1 METILRSPSG
11 KQTILSPRHPIAM
24 IGERINP
31 SGGRRVQLAAA
42 LAAGDMALVRE
53 EALRQA
59 AAGAAVIDVNVQAG
73 EVRDEAATL
82 VQAVQAVAAAADLP
96 IAIDTNNGR
105 ALAEALKVCPG
116 RPIINSVSGEEA
128 SLARV
133 LPLAA
138 EHKAVVIGLAMD
150 DDGIPA
156 TPEGRLAV
164 AEKIVRR
171 AESFGIPAQD
181 ILLDALTLSV
191 GAAAAAAAV
200 TLDAI
205 RLIRER
211 LGLNMTLG
219 ASNVSFG
226 LPLRPQINV
235 GFLFMALAAGVN
247 CPIVDP
253 IKMRETVVIANLL
266 TGRDRHA
273 AKFLA
278 YYRQTQASM
287 KREA

>member
-11 KQTILSPRHPIAM
+11 KQIVLSARHPVAM
-24 IGERINP
+24 IGERVNP
-31 SGGRRVQLAAA
+31 SGGRRAQLAAA
-42 LAAGDMALVRE
+42 LAAGDMTLVRE

-73 EVRDEAATL
+73 EVRDEAETL
-82 VQAVQAVAAAADLP
+82 VKAVQAVAEVVDLP
-96 IAIDTNNGR
+96 IAIDSNNGR
-105 ALAEALKVCPG
+105 ALAAALKVCPG

-138 EHKAVVIGLAMD
+138 EHKAVVIALAMD

-156 TPEGRLAV
+156 EPAGRLAV
-164 AEKIVRR
+164 AEKIIRR
-171 AESFGIPAQD
+171 AESFGIPASD
-181 ILLDALTLSV
+181 ILMDSLTLSV
-191 GAAAAAAAV
+191 GAAATAAAV
-200 TLDAI
+200 TLETI

-235 GFLFMALAAGVN
+235 GFLFMAIAAGVN

-253 IKMRETVVIANLL
+253 LKMRETVVIANLL
-266 TGRDRHA
+266 TGRDKHSA
-273 AKFLA
+273 EFLA
-278 YYRQTQASM
+278 YYRQTQ
-287 KREA
+287 KNP

>member
-11 KQTILSPRHPIAM
+11 KQTILSPRHPVAM

-31 SGGRRVQLAAA
+31 SGGRRAQLAAA
-42 LAAGDMALVRE
+42 LAAGDMTLVRE

-82 VQAVQAVAAAADLP
+82 VAAVQAVAAAVDLP
-96 IAIDTNNGR
+96 IAIDSNNGR

-150 DDGIPA
+150 DEGIPA
-156 TPEGRLAV
+156 TAEGRLAV
-164 AEKIVRR
+164 AEKIVER
-171 AESFGIPAQD
+171 AGSFGIPASD
-181 ILLDALTLSV
+181 ILLDSLTLSV
-191 GAAAAAAAV
+191 GADSAAAAV
-200 TLDAI
+200 TLETI

-211 LGLNMTLG
+211 LGLNLTLG

-235 GFLFMALAAGVN
+235 GFLFMAVAAGVN

-253 IKMRETVVIANLL
+253 IKMRETIAIANLL
-266 TGRDRHA
+266 TGRDRHS

-278 YYRQTQASM
+278 YYRQVQKIAQS
-287 KREA
+287 

>member
-1 METILRSPSG
+1 METVLRSPSG
-11 KQTILSPRHPIAM
+11 KQTILSGGHPAVM

-31 SGGRRVQLAAA
+31 SGGRRAQLAAA
-42 LAAGDMALVRE
+42 LAAGDMALVRK

-82 VQAVQAVAAAADLP
+82 VEAVQAVASVVDLP

-128 SLARV
+128 ALARV
-133 LPLAA
+133 MPLAA

-164 AEKIVRR
+164 AAKIVRR
-171 AESFGIPAQD
+171 AEAFGIPPED
-181 ILLDALTLSV
+181 LLLDSLTLSV
-191 GAAAAAAAV
+191 GADASAAAV
-200 TLDAI
+200 TLEAI
-205 RLIRER
+205 RLLREH
-211 LGLNMTLG
+211 LGLNLTLG

-253 IKMRETVVIANLL
+253 LKMRETVVIANLL
-266 TGRDRHA
+266 MGRDKHA

-278 YYRQTQASM
+278 YYRQIQRETQS
-287 KREA
+287 

>member
-1 METILRSPSG
+1 
-11 KQTILSPRHPIAM
+11 M

-31 SGGRRVQLAAA
+31 SAGRRVQLANA

-59 AAGAAVIDVNVQAG
+59 AAGAAAIDVNVQAG
-73 EVRDEAATL
+73 QVHDEAATL
-82 VQAVQAVAAAADLP
+82 VAAVQTVAAAVDLP
-96 IAIDTNNGR
+96 IAIDTNDGR

-138 EHKAVVIGLAMD
+138 AHKAVVIGLAMD

-156 TPEGRLAV
+156 TAEGRLAV

-171 AESFGIPAQD
+171 AETFGIPAND
-181 ILLDALTLSV
+181 ILMDSLTLSV
-191 GAAAAAAAV
+191 GADHAAAAV
-200 TLDAI
+200 TLETI
-205 RLIRER
+205 RLIRAH
-211 LGLNMTLG
+211 LGLNLTLG

-235 GFLFMALAAGVN
+235 GFLYMALAAGVN

-253 IKMRETVVIANLL
+253 TKMRETVTIANLL
-266 TGRDRHA
+266 LGRDRHA
-273 AKFLA
+273 ARFLA
-278 YYRQTQASM
+278 YYRQTQASG
-287 KREA
+287 KRDA

>member
-1 METILRSPSG
+1 
-11 KQTILSPRHPIAM
+11 M

-31 SGGRRVQLAAA
+31 SGGRRALLAAA
-42 LAAGDMALVRE
+42 LAAGDMMLVRE

-82 VQAVQAVAAAADLP
+82 VAAVQAVADVVDLP

-105 ALAEALKVCPG
+105 ALAEALKGCPG

-128 SLARV
+128 ALARV

-171 AESFGIPAQD
+171 AESFGIPAED
-181 ILLDALTLSV
+181 LLLDSLTLSV
-191 GAAAAAAAV
+191 GADATAAAV
-200 TLDAI
+200 TLETI
-205 RLIRER
+205 RLIRAH
-211 LGLNMTLG
+211 LGLNLTLG

-266 TGRDRHA
+266 TGRDKRS
-273 AKFLA
+273 AKFLT
-278 YYRQTQASM
+278 YYRQVQKTAQS
-287 KREA
+287 

>member
-1 METILRSPSG
+1 VETILRSPSG
-11 KQTILSPRHPIAM
+11 KHTILSPRHPVAM

-31 SGGRRVQLAAA
+31 SGGRRTQLAAA

-53 EALRQA
+53 EARRQA

-82 VQAVQAVAAAADLP
+82 AAAVEAVASAVDLP

-116 RPIINSVSGEEA
+116 RPIVNSVSGEEA

-138 EHKAVVIGLAMD
+138 EHKAIVIGLAMD
-150 DDGIPA
+150 DEGIPA
-156 TPEGRLAV
+156 AAEGRLAV

-171 AESFGIPAQD
+171 AESFGIPASD
-181 ILLDALTLSV
+181 ILLDSLTLSV
-191 GAAAAAAAV
+191 GADSSAAAI
-200 TLDAI
+200 TLETI
-205 RLIRER
+205 HLIRER
-211 LGLNMTLG
+211 LGLNLTLG

-235 GFLFMALAAGVN
+235 GFLFMAVAAGVN

-253 IKMRETVVIANLL
+253 LKMRETIAIANLL
-266 TGRDRHA
+266 TARDRHA
-273 AKFLA
+273 ARFLA
-278 YYRQTQASM
+278 YYRQMQKETA
-287 KREA
+287 RAA

>member
-1 METILRSPSG
+1 
-11 KQTILSPRHPIAM
+11 M

-31 SGGRRVQLAAA
+31 SGGRRAALAAA

-73 EVRDEAATL
+73 EVRDEATTL
-82 VQAVQAVAAAADLP
+82 VAAVQTVAAAVDLP
-96 IAIDTNNGR
+96 IAIDTNNGH

-150 DDGIPA
+150 DEGIPA
-156 TPEGRLAV
+156 AAEGRLAV

-171 AESFGIPAQD
+171 AEAFGISASD

-191 GAAAAAAAV
+191 GADSAAAAV

-205 RLIRER
+205 RLIRTQ

-253 IKMRETVVIANLL
+253 TKMRETVVIANLL
-266 TGRDRHA
+266 TGRDKHA

-278 YYRQTQASM
+278 YYRQMQ
-287 KREA
+287 KEAGRQT

>member
-1 METILRSPSG
+1 
-11 KQTILSPRHPIAM
+11 M

-31 SGGRRVQLAAA
+31 SGGRRAQLAAA
-42 LAAGDMALVRE
+42 LAAGDMTLVRE

-59 AAGAAVIDVNVQAG
+59 EAGAAVIDVNVQAG

-82 VQAVQAVAAAADLP
+82 AVAVQAVAGVVDLP

-128 SLARV
+128 ALARV
-133 LPLAA
+133 MPLAA

-150 DDGIPA
+150 DEGIPA

-171 AESFGIPAQD
+171 AESFGIPPED
-181 ILLDALTLSV
+181 LLLDSLTLSV
-191 GAAAAAAAV
+191 GADATAAAV
-200 TLDAI
+200 TLETI
-205 RLIRER
+205 RLIRSH
-211 LGLNMTLG
+211 LGLNLTLG

-253 IKMRETVVIANLL
+253 IKMRETVVVANLL
-266 TGRDRHA
+266 TGRDRRS

-278 YYRQTQASM
+278 YYRQVQKTAQS
-287 KREA
+287 